1 MDQRWIANSE
11 SPSRAPASRRAAS
24 AGVLGRGTE
33 SRTPVDE
40 TPTSSQA
47 RWGPGMPLPPP
58 PPGPP
63 PSGSRSQSMGPGMD
77 LSRNLS
83 LPSAP
88 PTRRPGQSTL
98 GPIPPTP
105 MGWEEETAAQPNHQV
120 AYNAPPASNTGSPY
134 TNHQQDHPGSASA
147 TGNASIS
154 SGPSASSQSS
164 STIHRSSTR
173 DSSVQGIRERR
184 NASRAAR
191 ERNEPNNNPWAQD
204 LEGTSAKPANLELNS
219 LDTGLTRRGAVT
231 KNTPRSGGGLRSP
244 RSAHL
249 LDEPGSAT
257 STPRMA
263 SNQRAVSGAA
273 PTPPFSPGTENAD
286 YLPTQKL
293 ATSLPQKALPTPP
306 LHPHSSDIGSDLT
319 GPSGVANRSV
329 SQASARSNMR
339 TEDSTAGTPR
349 QTDNDVFARASME
362 RHRQFIEKEIQA
374 ETDEQRLELFAE
386 FIVTESRFRR
396 DRYSGAFDAMAGEV
410 MDLTRDLWRSYG
422 NSGRRAVTP
431 GTRSVPAVPSSSQS
445 QASVAGESSDTGFT
459 HSIPTT
465 AASPASSR
473 GNCTPRSE
481 LDSPS
486 SATSQRARDA
496 MWSNNYHPSLSP
508 IPSMAMSTIPDEE
521 DSRGRSASRWWE
533 SDDGSTGVGS
543 RRLERSKRESKYM
556 GLAKE
561 ARENLQWDGE
571 DQPTPKHRE
580 GSSSRPEYG
589 PDEYPPEKAAT
600 YGKTAQ
606 RESQQ
611 SHGYYPTSAAAT
623 PNSNKLDVSRL
634 VTLPPPYP
642 RHHPAVNNNHPELAS
657 IRSSLRTL
665 SSLEE
670 AKTTKAVFETK
681 VKTRQESESASL
693 RDRRSQIRYNIQE
706 NLRNGVMS
714 FAEAAQADAE
724 FESREHQRAQQVVQ
738 SIFDTFQVEVANPL
752 HAMFCERITKVTAS
766 MEHLKGRLSNEAQQ
780 LNPNQ
785 TQEEGDE
792 QPELLEM
799 LTLLKW
805 LFETREQLHREL
817 FELENERND
826 LYRDII
832 VLPYVQ
838 AKNDQKVQE
847 ATNFFQRDA
856 QDRKVAFQKEIL
868 KRYESLLEV
877 IEQNVTRG
885 VETQLSAFW
894 DIAPGLLAVVQKVP
908 QQLDHFDIIIPP
920 QEYQENPSFHE
931 FPLQYLYTV
940 LAHAGRSAYQFMESQ
955 TNLLC
960 LLHEVKTSVMR
971 AGSRL
976 LHTQRLLEGEDEA
989 SVDQETKAI
998 RADEERRLTDD
1009 LKEKVGLVES
1019 QWDEALGQGLK
1030 TCKTTVE
1037 EFLSEQGGWDEG
1049 LSE

>member
-1 MDQRWIANSE
+1 MDQRWVANSE

-63 PSGSRSQSMGPGMD
+63 PSGSRSQSMGPGLD

-105 MGWEEETAAQPNHQV
+105 MGWEEEAATQSNHQV

-147 TGNASIS
+147 TGNTSVS
-154 SGPSASSQSS
+154 SGPSASSHSS

-219 LDTGLTRRGAVT
+219 VDTGLTRRGAVT

-273 PTPPFSPGTENAD
+273 PTPPFSPGTDNVD

-349 QTDNDVFARASME
+349 QTDSDAFARASME

-445 QASVAGESSDTGFT
+445 QASVAGESSDTGLT

-508 IPSMAMSTIPDEE
+508 IP
-521 DSRGRSASRWWE
+521 RFK
-533 SDDGSTGVGS
+533 GSI
-543 RRLERSKRESKYM
+543 RES
-556 GLAKE
+556 LV
-561 ARENLQWDGE
+561 
-571 DQPTPKHRE
+571 
-580 GSSSRPEYG
+580 
-589 PDEYPPEKAAT
+589 
-600 YGKTAQ
+600 GK
-606 RESQQ
+606 R
-611 SHGYYPTSAAAT
+611 
-623 PNSNKLDVSRL
+623 
-634 VTLPPPYP
+634 
-642 RHHPAVNNNHPELAS
+642 
-657 IRSSLRTL
+657 
-665 SSLEE
+665 
-670 AKTTKAVFETK
+670 
-681 VKTRQESESASL
+681 
-693 RDRRSQIRYNIQE
+693 
-706 NLRNGVMS
+706 
-714 FAEAAQADAE
+714 
-724 FESREHQRAQQVVQ
+724 
-738 SIFDTFQVEVANPL
+738 
-752 HAMFCERITKVTAS
+752 
-766 MEHLKGRLSNEAQQ
+766 
-780 LNPNQ
+780 
-785 TQEEGDE
+785 
-792 QPELLEM
+792 
-799 LTLLKW
+799 
-805 LFETREQLHREL
+805 
-817 FELENERND
+817 
-826 LYRDII
+826 
-832 VLPYVQ
+832 
-838 AKNDQKVQE
+838 
-847 ATNFFQRDA
+847 
-856 QDRKVAFQKEIL
+856 
-868 KRYESLLEV
+868 
-877 IEQNVTRG
+877 
-885 VETQLSAFW
+885 
-894 DIAPGLLAVVQKVP
+894 
-908 QQLDHFDIIIPP
+908 
-920 QEYQENPSFHE
+920 
-931 FPLQYLYTV
+931 
-940 LAHAGRSAYQFMESQ
+940 
-955 TNLLC
+955 
-960 LLHEVKTSVMR
+960 
-971 AGSRL
+971 
-976 LHTQRLLEGEDEA
+976 
-989 SVDQETKAI
+989 
-998 RADEERRLTDD
+998 
-1009 LKEKVGLVES
+1009 
-1019 QWDEALGQGLK
+1019 
-1030 TCKTTVE
+1030 
-1037 EFLSEQGGWDEG
+1037 
-1049 LSE
+1049 